1 MSTISSFKSR
11 ENKHDIYGGKD
22 CMKKLFEPLSE
33 HKMEIINFKKKKMKP
48 LTNEQQ
54 KSYQIVTFVLFGK
67 KNLKI
72 NMLKINNIVRI
83 GTIFIIQENIE
94 VRIVNLI

>member
-1 MSTISSFKSR
+1 
-11 ENKHDIYGGKD
+11 
-22 CMKKLFEPLSE
+22 MKKLFEPLSE

-54 KSYQIVTFVLFGK
+54 KSYKIVKFVLFGK

-94 VRIVNLI
+94 VHIVNLI